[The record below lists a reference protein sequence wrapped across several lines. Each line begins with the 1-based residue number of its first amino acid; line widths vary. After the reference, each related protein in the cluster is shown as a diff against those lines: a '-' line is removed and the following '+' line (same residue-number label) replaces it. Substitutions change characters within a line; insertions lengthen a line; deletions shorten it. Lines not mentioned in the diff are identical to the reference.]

1 MEFDFDKLDG
11 KQRYKLLGS
20 TVTPR
25 PIAWVSTLGADG
37 RLNAAPFSFFNVFG
51 EDPAVVG
58 FSILHR
64 SESDPKDTGTNI
76 RLRNEF
82 VVNLVS
88 EDNLD
93 KMNISAIEF
102 PPHFSEFSE
111 AGLTPA
117 QSSKIA
123 TPRIAESHVAL
134 ECRVMQIVPIGPLRS
149 LVLGEVVHMHVR
161 DDAVLDAEKCYI
173 DTPRLQLVGRMEANS
188 YVRTSDI
195 VQLPR
200 IPFESWVPANAKHA
214 PIDPIIVS
222 ET

>member
-1 MEFDFDKLDG
+1 MEFDFEKLDG
-11 KQRYKLLGS
+11 KLRYKLLGS

-25 PIAWVSTLGADG
+25 PIAWVSTIGEDG
-37 RLNAAPFSFFNVFG
+37 KLNAAPFSFFNVFG

-64 SESDPKDTGTNI
+64 SESDPKDTGANV
-76 RLRNEF
+76 RLRKEF

-102 PPHFSEFSE
+102 PPHYSEFSE

-117 QSSKIA
+117 KSTKID
-123 TPRIAESHVAL
+123 TPRIAESHVAF
-134 ECRVMQIVPIGPLRS
+134 ECRLRQIVPLGPLRS
-149 LVLGEVVHMHVR
+149 LVLGDVVHMHIR
-161 DDAVLDAEKCYI
+161 DDAVIDAEKCYI
-173 DTPRLQLVGRMEANS
+173 DTRKLLLVGRMEANS

-195 VQLPR
+195 LQLPR
-200 IPFESWVPANAKHA
+200 IPFENWTPVNS
-214 PIDPIIVS
+214 
-222 ET
+222 

>member
-1 MEFDFDKLDG
+1 MEFDFEKLDG

-25 PIAWVSTLGADG
+25 PIAWVSTVGADG
-37 RLNAAPFSFFNVFG
+37 KLNAAPFSFFNAFG
-51 EDPAVVG
+51 EDPPVVG

-64 SESDPKDTGTNI
+64 SEADLKDTGANI
-76 RLRNEF
+76 RLRKEF

-117 QSSKIA
+117 QSIKIG
-123 TPRIAESHVAL
+123 TPRIAESHVAF
-134 ECRVMQIVPIGPLRS
+134 ECRLRQIVPLGPLRS
-149 LVLGEVVHMHVR
+149 LVLGDVVQMHIH
-161 DDAVLDAEKCYI
+161 DDAVIDAEKCYI
-173 DTPRLQLVGRMEANS
+173 DTRKLLLVGRMEANS

-195 VQLPR
+195 LQLPR
-200 IPFESWVPANAKHA
+200 IPFESWTPVQ
-214 PIDPIIVS
+214 S
-222 ET
+222 

>member
-25 PIAWVSTLGADG
+25 PIAWVSTVDDDG
-37 RLNAAPFSFFNVFG
+37 KLNAAPFSFFNVFG
-51 EDPAVVG
+51 EDPAIMG

-64 SESDPKDTGTNI
+64 SESDPKDTGANVR
-76 RLRNEF
+76 RLKEF

-102 PPHFSEFSE
+102 PRHFSEFSE

-117 QSSKIA
+117 ASTKIE
-123 TPRIAESHVAL
+123 TPRIAESHVSF
-134 ECRVMQIVPIGPLRS
+134 ECRLMQIVPLGPLRS

-173 DTPRLQLVGRMEANS
+173 DTRALRLVGRMEANS

-195 VQLPR
+195 LQLPR
-200 IPFESWVPANAKHA
+200 IPFDTWKPVKDIA
-214 PIDPIIVS
+214 
-222 ET
+222 

>member
-1 MEFDFDKLDG
+1 MEFDFEKLDG
-11 KQRYKLLGS
+11 TQQYKLLGS
-20 TVTPR
+20 TITPR
-25 PIAWVSTLGADG
+25 PIAWVSTVGADG

-51 EDPAVVG
+51 EDPAVLG

-64 SESDPKDTGTNI
+64 SESDLKDTGANV
-76 RLRNEF
+76 RLRKEF

-117 QSSKIA
+117 QSTKIE
-123 TPRIAESHVAL
+123 TPRIAESHVAF
-134 ECRVMQIVPIGPLRS
+134 ECRLTQIVPLSPLRS
-149 LVLGEVVHMHVR
+149 LVLGEVVHMFVK
-161 DDAVLDAEKCYI
+161 DDAVIDAQKCYI
-173 DTPRLQLVGRMEANS
+173 DTRKLKLVGRMEANT

-195 VQLPR
+195 LHLPR
-200 IPFESWVPANAKHA
+200 IPFDTWTPVKTTAQP
-214 PIDPIIVS
+214 
-222 ET
+222 

>member
-1 MEFDFDKLDG
+1 MEFDFDKLDA

-25 PIAWVSTLGADG
+25 PIAWVSTVGANG
-37 RLNAAPFSFFNVFG
+37 KLNAAPFSFFNVFG
-51 EDPAVVG
+51 EDPPVVG
-58 FSILHR
+58 FSIQHR
-64 SESDPKDTGTNI
+64 SEIDMKDTGTNI
-76 RLRNEF
+76 RLHNEF

-117 QSSKIA
+117 GSVKIS
-123 TPRIAESHVAL
+123 TPRIAESHVAF
-134 ECRVMQIVPIGPLRS
+134 ECRLTQIVPLGPLRS
-149 LVLGEVVHMHVR
+149 LVLGRVVHMHIN
-161 DDAVLDAEKCYI
+161 DDAVIDAEKCYI
-173 DTPRLQLVGRMEANS
+173 DTRKLQLVGRMEANS

-195 VQLPR
+195 LQLPR
-200 IPFESWVPANAKHA
+200 ISFDTWTPVEL
-214 PIDPIIVS
+214 
-222 ET
+222 

>member
-37 RLNAAPFSFFNVFG
+37 KLNAAPFSFFNVFG

-64 SESDPKDTGTNI
+64 SESDMKDTGTNV
-76 RLRNEF
+76 RLHKEF

-117 QSSKIA
+117 RSTKID

-134 ECRVMQIVPIGPLRS
+134 ECRLTQIVPLGPLRS
-149 LVLGEVVHMHVR
+149 LVLGEVVHMHIR
-161 DDAVLDAEKCYI
+161 DDAVIDAEKCYI
-173 DTPRLQLVGRMEANS
+173 DTRKLLLVGRMEANS

-195 VQLPR
+195 LQLPR
-200 IPFESWVPANAKHA
+200 IPFESWTPVQA
-214 PIDPIIVS
+214 
-222 ET
+222 

>member
-1 MEFDFDKLDG
+1 MQFDFDKLDG
-11 KQRYKLLGS
+11 TERYKLLGS

-25 PIAWVSTLGADG
+25 PIAWVSTVGVDG

-51 EDPAVVG
+51 EDPAIVG

-64 SESDPKDTGTNI
+64 SETDRKDTGENV
-76 RLRNEF
+76 RRRGEF

-93 KMNISAIEF
+93 KMNVSAIEF

-117 QSSKIA
+117 ASVKID
-123 TPRIAESHVAL
+123 TPRIAESHVAF
-134 ECRVMQIVPIGPLRS
+134 ECLLTQIITLGPLRS
-149 LVLGEVVHMHVR
+149 LVLGEVVLMHIR
-161 DDAVLDAEKCYI
+161 DEAVIDAQKCYI
-173 DTPRLQLVGRMEANS
+173 DNRKLRLVGRMDANT

-200 IPFESWVPANAKHA
+200 IQFESWMSSAK
-214 PIDPIIVS
+214 
-222 ET
+222 

>member
-1 MEFDFDKLDG
+1 MEFDFARLDG

-25 PIAWVSTLGADG
+25 PIAWVSTVDANGK
-37 RLNAAPFSFFNVFG
+37 LNAAPFSFFNVFG

-64 SESDPKDTGTNI
+64 SESDPKDTGENI
-76 RLRNEF
+76 LRNGEF

-102 PPHFSEFSE
+102 PREFSEFAE

-117 QSSKIA
+117 KSSRIG
-123 TPRIAESHVAL
+123 TPRIAESRVAL
-134 ECRVMQIVPIGPLRS
+134 ECRVMQIVPLGPLRS
-149 LVLGEVVHMHVR
+149 LVLGEVVHMHIS
-161 DDAVLDAEKCYI
+161 DDAVIDADKCYI
-173 DTPRLQLVGRMEANS
+173 DTRKLQLVGRMEANS

-195 VQLPR
+195 LQLPR
-200 IPFESWVPANAKHA
+200 IPFENWKPVK
-214 PIDPIIVS
+214 DPV
-222 ET
+222 